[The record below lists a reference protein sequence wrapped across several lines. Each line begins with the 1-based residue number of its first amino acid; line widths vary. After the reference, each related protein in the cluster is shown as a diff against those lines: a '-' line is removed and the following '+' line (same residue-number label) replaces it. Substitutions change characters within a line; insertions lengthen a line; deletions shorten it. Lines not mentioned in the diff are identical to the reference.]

1 MRLEWSKCLLRCLYR
16 LQSSCIHTGCM
27 RSSDRNHHCEQFL
40 NLLIYMQSMLENLG
54 SLAWHFPS
62 CVVTVWGSNAIF
74 RWYLRVEVEPWANVW
89 WTFGNA
95 QIGFPHVS
103 LWYSFLYHSRKAHKM
118 AITASQA
125 RAQLFPLIE
134 QVNEDMKPVVITS
147 KAGNAVLISESEY
160 ESMIE
165 TAYLL
170 STPANRE
177 WLLDSLAQADRGE
190 LIPLQLPLVA
200 KAKKKVAAKKKK

>member
-1 MRLEWSKCLLRCLYR
+1 
-16 LQSSCIHTGCM
+16 
-27 RSSDRNHHCEQFL
+27 
-40 NLLIYMQSMLENLG
+40 
-54 SLAWHFPS
+54 
-62 CVVTVWGSNAIF
+62 
-74 RWYLRVEVEPWANVW
+74 
-89 WTFGNA
+89 
-95 QIGFPHVS
+95 
-103 LWYSFLYHSRKAHKM
+103 M
-118 AITASQA
+118 AISASQA

-160 ESMIE
+160 ESMLE

-190 LIPLQLPLVA
+190 LIPLSFPITVNE
-200 KAKKKVAAKKKK
+200 KKKTAKKSGK

>member
-1 MRLEWSKCLLRCLYR
+1 
-16 LQSSCIHTGCM
+16 
-27 RSSDRNHHCEQFL
+27 
-40 NLLIYMQSMLENLG
+40 
-54 SLAWHFPS
+54 
-62 CVVTVWGSNAIF
+62 
-74 RWYLRVEVEPWANVW
+74 
-89 WTFGNA
+89 
-95 QIGFPHVS
+95 
-103 LWYSFLYHSRKAHKM
+103 M
-118 AITASQA
+118 AISASQA

-160 ESMIE
+160 ESMLE

-190 LIPLQLPLVA
+190 LIPLSLPITVNE
-200 KAKKKVAAKKKK
+200 KKKSVKKSGK

>member
-1 MRLEWSKCLLRCLYR
+1 MSGEHLVT
-16 LQSSCIHTGCM
+16 H
-27 RSSDRNHHCEQFL
+27 RS
-40 NLLIYMQSMLENLG
+40 
-54 SLAWHFPS
+54 
-62 CVVTVWGSNAIF
+62 
-74 RWYLRVEVEPWANVW
+74 
-89 WTFGNA
+89 
-95 QIGFPHVS
+95 VS
-103 LWYSFLYHSRKAHKM
+103 LMFLYGTVSCTTQERFIKM

-200 KAKKKVAAKKKK
+200 KAKKRVAAKKKK

>member
-1 MRLEWSKCLLRCLYR
+1 
-16 LQSSCIHTGCM
+16 
-27 RSSDRNHHCEQFL
+27 
-40 NLLIYMQSMLENLG
+40 
-54 SLAWHFPS
+54 
-62 CVVTVWGSNAIF
+62 
-74 RWYLRVEVEPWANVW
+74 
-89 WTFGNA
+89 
-95 QIGFPHVS
+95 
-103 LWYSFLYHSRKAHKM
+103 M
-118 AITASQA
+118 AISASQA

-170 STPANRE
+170 STPANRQ

-190 LIPLQLPLVA
+190 LMPLQLPLVA
-200 KAKKKVAAKKKK
+200 KQKKKAAAKKR

>member
-1 MRLEWSKCLLRCLYR
+1 
-16 LQSSCIHTGCM
+16 
-27 RSSDRNHHCEQFL
+27 
-40 NLLIYMQSMLENLG
+40 
-54 SLAWHFPS
+54 
-62 CVVTVWGSNAIF
+62 
-74 RWYLRVEVEPWANVW
+74 
-89 WTFGNA
+89 
-95 QIGFPHVS
+95 
-103 LWYSFLYHSRKAHKM
+103 M
-118 AITASQA
+118 AISASQA

-190 LIPLQLPLVA
+190 LIPLQLPLVTTI
-200 KAKKKVAAKKKK
+200 KKKAAAKKKK